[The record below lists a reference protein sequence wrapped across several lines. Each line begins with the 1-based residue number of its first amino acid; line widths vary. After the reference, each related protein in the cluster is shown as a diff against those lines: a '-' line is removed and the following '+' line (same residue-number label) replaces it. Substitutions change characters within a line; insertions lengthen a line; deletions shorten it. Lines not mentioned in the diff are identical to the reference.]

1 MALCAE
7 ISHIEPLPLPK
18 SKTMKQ
24 QTLMQDVCDV
34 VRMADG
40 SKLTTEFWD
49 KSRPILDRLANRL
62 ELTPEQA
69 LLLSVMVELSDTS
82 RIELSKIASF
92 FDCRK
97 VELLCYAE
105 DLAVLNRKGF
115 IRRRRGCSA
124 NTDAYRIPPM
134 VLRALQQDQRFE
146 PPSNEGL
153 TIDCFFLRWGGCM
166 ADATQN
172 ELSEEELFDEL
183 QLLIERNQQ
192 LEFCRLFREAT
203 KEIAKWDVLIF
214 AQCCNRYVNHWEDRV
229 GWSDFEHMFSE
240 ESTSYLVKA
249 SLLSHTNMLFDLN
262 ILENTPNRMFG
273 EREAFRLTNRIK
285 KMLFV
290 EVQTLLCTAR
300 HRKELIPATKILP
313 KSLYFN
319 PEEQEQIDRLAQ
331 LLDVQRFGEIRRR
344 LQESDLR
351 QGFAC
356 LFYGSPGTGKTESVY
371 QLARRCGRDIMLVD
385 ITETK
390 SMWFGESE
398 KQIKDIFERYRNYVL
413 ENDRAPILLF
423 NEADAV
429 LGQRRT
435 TTHRAVDQT
444 ENTMQNILLQE
455 IEQLDGILIATTN
468 LTQNFDKAFERRFLY
483 KIEFHRPASEAR
495 RDIWQAMLPALP
507 MVDAEELA
515 RRFELSGGQI
525 ENVVRKYTIDRV
537 LEDESKSQDVAMAD
551 RLKRYCMEELRYR
564 ADARNKIGY

>member
-1 MALCAE
+1 
-7 ISHIEPLPLPK
+7 
-18 SKTMKQ
+18 MKQ
-24 QTLMQDVCDV
+24 RTLMQDLCDV

-49 KSRPILDRLANRL
+49 KSRPVLKRLANRL
-62 ELTPEQA
+62 ELTPEQV
-69 LLLSVMVELSDTS
+69 LLLSVMVELSDST
-82 RIELSKIASF
+82 RIELSNIASF
-92 FDCRK
+92 FNCRK

-105 DLAVLNRKGF
+105 DLAILNRKGF
-115 IRRRRGCSA
+115 IRCRHSSSA
-124 NTDAYRIPPM
+124 NTDTFRIPPM
-134 VLRALQQDQRFE
+134 VLQALQQNQRFE

-153 TIDCFFLRWGGCM
+153 TVDCFFLRWGRCI

-172 ELSEEELFDEL
+172 DLSEEELFDEL

-203 KEIAKWDVLIF
+203 KEVAKWDVLIF
-214 AQCCNRYVNHWEDRV
+214 AQCCNRYVSYWEDRV
-229 GWSDFEHMFSE
+229 SWSELAHVFSE

-249 SLLSHTNMLFDLN
+249 SLLSHSNKLFDLD

-285 KMLFV
+285 RMLFV

-300 HRKELIPATKILP
+300 NRKELIPATKILP

-319 PEEQEQIDRLAQ
+319 PEEQGQIDRLAQ
-331 LLDVQRFGEIRRR
+331 LLDVQLFGEVQQR
-344 LQESDLR
+344 LRESDLR

-356 LFYGSPGTGKTESVY
+356 LFYGLPGTGKTESVY
-371 QLARRCGRDIMLVD
+371 QLARRCKRDIMLVD

-435 TTHRAVDQT
+435 AEHGAVDQT
-444 ENTMQNILLQE
+444 ENAMQNILLQE

-483 KIEFHRPASEAR
+483 KIEFRKPAHEAR
-495 RDIWQAMLPALP
+495 RAIWQAMLPALP
-507 MVDAEELA
+507 MADVEELA
-515 RRFELSGGQI
+515 QRFELSGGQI
-525 ENVVRKYTIDRV
+525 ENVVRKYTVDRV
-537 LEDESKSQDVAMAD
+537 IEGEPENRAIAAAD
-551 RLKRYCMEELRYR
+551 RLNRYCMEELRYR
-564 ADARNKIGY
+564 ADTRKKIGY